1 MTMSC
6 KNSMSETIIGTKL
19 AVLTSVRTVQTHS
32 VRGILCMTLGKC
44 PNKPIAMGIFLVS
57 SGSEAYEIG
66 LWERY
71 LSVSPLSFRHF
82 WWILTKFCRMSTEA
96 PRYKVTEMCSWV
108 QGRGLI
114 SAVISLSYLSAE
126 VLNVNILAVSA
137 GESASWPASQQGA
150 FEQATVLLIPM
161 YV

>member
-1 MTMSC
+1 
-6 KNSMSETIIGTKL
+6 
-19 AVLTSVRTVQTHS
+19 
-32 VRGILCMTLGKC
+32 
-44 PNKPIAMGIFLVS
+44 
-57 SGSEAYEIG
+57 
-66 LWERY
+66 
-71 LSVSPLSFRHF
+71 
-82 WWILTKFCRMSTEA
+82 MSTEA
-96 PRYKVTEMCSWV
+96 PRYRVTGMCSWV

-126 VLNVNILAVSA
+126 VWRNVLNVNILAVSA